1 MDFET
6 GTIQERLG
14 MFETWAKAAR
24 GDIPD
29 MPYQCLEGQMSRK
42 TRRIWA
48 NLEETYIGQM
58 VRRDWNSGETP
69 LSLKCDIIKVVLLIE
84 NTIESWEL
92 DKVGPA
98 TWQRYGPQD
107 AGMVEL
113 WPEDYRCRFKDSSA
127 NQCHHVAEWMP
138 NNTMARAYDIYD
150 GGYIRCTRHMPM
162 GAVPTA
168 LEAVLD
174 MGTRRDLESQARRF
188 ALSNIE
194 AREWDEWARS
204 ISDKPRRS
212 DNRSPEKINAPLY
225 NKPGPKKQVR
235 N

>member
-1 MDFET
+1 VDYET
-6 GTIQERLG
+6 NGTIQERLG
-14 MFETWAKAAR
+14 MFDTWAKAAR

-29 MPYQCLEGQMSRK
+29 MPHECLEGQMSRK

-84 NTIESWEL
+84 NTIQSWDEE
-92 DKVGPA
+92 KYQP

-107 AGMVEL
+107 AGLMDM
-113 WPEDYRCRFKDSSA
+113 WPEDYRCRFKDSMA

-138 NNTMARAYDIYD
+138 HNSMGRAYDIYD
-150 GGYIRCTRHMPM
+150 GGYVRCTRHMPM
-162 GAVPTA
+162 GAVPTE
-168 LEAVLD
+168 LENAQL
-174 MGTRRDLESQARRF
+174 GRRRTLESRARRF
-188 ALSNIE
+188 AISPIE

-212 DNRSPEKINAPLY
+212 DSRQPQPINVPLY
-225 NKPGPKKQVR
+225 NKPGPKKRVR